1 MDTKELRRIGT
12 RRQKA
17 EREAAELAE
26 QLRPLAVAALRD
38 GMRPAEVVEI
48 TGWSAAQ
55 VRNIARTA
63 GIGPARRGR
72 AARKAEPITD

>member
-26 QLRPLAVAALRD
+26 QLR
-38 GMRPAEVVEI
+38 
-48 TGWSAAQ
+48 
-55 VRNIARTA
+55 
-63 GIGPARRGR
+63 RGR